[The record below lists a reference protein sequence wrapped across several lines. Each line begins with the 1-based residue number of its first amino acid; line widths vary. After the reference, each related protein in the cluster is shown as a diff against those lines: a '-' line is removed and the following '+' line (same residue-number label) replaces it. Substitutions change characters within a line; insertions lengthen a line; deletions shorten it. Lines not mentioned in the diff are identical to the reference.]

1 MRKFLIMGFAL
12 LTLTANAE
20 RKKVGLILGGGGAKG
35 AAHIGALKVLEEAQ
49 IPIDYIAGTS
59 IGAIVGGLYSIGYD
73 AHALDSLVNNL
84 DWTFLLSNNAPVT
97 NRTFRARDIEGKY
110 VLSIPYSKEKK
121 ITIPAG
127 IVNGQNILNLFSGL
141 TVGYHDVASFDSLPT
156 PFNCVA
162 TNLVSENYVVLDKGS
177 LPLNMR
183 SSMSIPGFFMPV
195 RLDSSM
201 VLVDGGV
208 LNNFPTNVVKD
219 MGADILIGIDLSTG
233 PVPNNQLETME
244 GLINK
249 LVDITGRDE
258 YKKNLKGLNLYMNPD
273 LKGYGTMDFNKAA
286 MDSMY
291 LYGEECARKHW
302 GDLMA
307 LKKEIYGDTIWR
319 ENEEAK
325 HAKYITP
332 GDSLFVE
339 SIDIEGVPD
348 KLDRFLRKQI
358 NLEEN
363 KHTTVNDINSAIAT
377 LDGMEVF
384 SSVTYKLLGEGAGP
398 YRLVLKLEEE
408 PLNHINIGVRFDT
421 ESLAALLLNTT
432 VYEDFFRGSKFS
444 ATARLSSNPY
454 LNLLYEWRPTY
465 WSNIGLGYNIG
476 YSDYSLFAGRH
487 KKENLS
493 YLWQNGIIKFGTL
506 LDNWEFNAG
515 IMWEHFGYTK
525 YLYNTEYTPF
535 HVQPQ
540 SFFNYFMS
548 MTANSLDNLYF
559 PTKGVRAHFKAML
572 YTDNFVQYDNS
583 APFGSL
589 AFDVNLP
596 FSLSNRFTVI
606 PSLQG
611 RLLFGGNVS
620 PIYLNY
626 GGGHM
631 DSRYLPQQISI
642 PGVRNVQVFDNTLL
656 LAKVDLRYRLGKNH
670 YTYLLGG
677 YGRESEKLH
686 TIDVGSNIWYVGAK
700 YSYNTPIGP
709 VSAQVDYTNQT
720 KRVAVYFNLGYYF

>member
-1 MRKFLIMGFAL
+1 MRKFIILAFTL

-35 AAHIGALKVLEEAQ
+35 AAHIGVLKVLEEAE
-49 IPIDYIAGTS
+49 IPIDYIGGTS

-73 AHALDSLVNNL
+73 SHALDSLVNNL
-84 DWTFLLSNNAPVT
+84 DWTFLLSNNAPQT

-141 TVGYHDVASFDSLPT
+141 TVGYHDINSFDSLPT

-162 TNLVSENYVVLDKGS
+162 TNLVSENYVVLDQGS
-177 LPLNMR
+177 LPLCMR

-195 RLDSSM
+195 KMDSM
-201 VLVDGGV
+201 ILVDGGV
-208 LNNFPTNVVKD
+208 LNNFPTNVVRD

-233 PVPNNQLETME
+233 PVPNNQLQTME

-249 LVDITGRDE
+249 LVDITGKEE
-258 YKKNLKGLNLYMNPD
+258 YKKNLKGLNLYLNPD
-273 LKGYGTMDFNKAA
+273 LKGYGTMDFNKTA
-286 MDSMY
+286 MDSMFT
-291 LYGEECARKHW
+291 YGEQCARQHW
-302 GDLMA
+302 DKLME
-307 LKKEIYGDTIWR
+307 LKKEIYGDTIW
-319 ENEEAK
+319 EKKEELK
-325 HAKYITP
+325 HANYITP
-332 GDSLFVE
+332 DDSLFVE
-339 SIDIEGVPD
+339 SINIEGVPE
-348 KLDRFLRKQI
+348 KLDKFLRKLI
-358 NLEEN
+358 HLEEQKYTSINEIN
-363 KHTTVNDINSAIAT
+363 KAIAT

-384 SSVTYKLLGEGAGP
+384 SSVTYKLLGEGKGP
-398 YRLVLKLEEE
+398 YHLVFNLEEE

-465 WSNIGLGYNIG
+465 WSNIGFGYNIG
-476 YSDYSLFAGRH
+476 YSDYSLFSGRH
-487 KKENLS
+487 KVENLS
-493 YLWQNGIIKFGTL
+493 YLWQNGVIKFGAL

-525 YLYNTEYTPF
+525 YLYNTQYNPL
-535 HVQPQ
+535 HVSPQ
-540 SFFNYFMS
+540 SFFNYFIS

-572 YTDNFVQYDNS
+572 YTDNFVSYANNS
-583 APFGSL
+583 PFGSL
-589 AFDVNLP
+589 AYDVDLP
-596 FSLSNRFTVI
+596 FSLSSRFTII

-611 RLLFGGNVS
+611 RILLGGNVS

-626 GGGHM
+626 GGGHL
-631 DSRYLPQQISI
+631 DSRYVSQQISI
-642 PGVRNVQVFDNTLL
+642 PGVRNVEVFNNTFLI
-656 LAKVDLRYRLGKNH
+656 AKLNFRYRFGKNH

-677 YGRESEKLH
+677 YGRDSEKLH
-686 TIDVGSNIWYVGAK
+686 TIDVGHNIWYVGAK

-709 VSAQVDYTNQT
+709 VSGEIDYTNQT
-720 KRVAVYFNLGYYF
+720 KRIALYFNLGYYF

>member
-1 MRKFLIMGFAL
+1 MRKFFILAFTL

-35 AAHIGALKVLEEAQ
+35 AAHIGVLKVLEEAE
-49 IPIDYIAGTS
+49 IPIDYIGGTS
-59 IGAIVGGLYSIGYD
+59 IGAIVGALYSIGYD
-73 AHALDSLVNNL
+73 SEAMDSLVNNL
-84 DWTFLLSNNAPVT
+84 DWAFLLSNNNPQT
-97 NRTFRARDIEGKY
+97 SRTFRARDIEGKY

-141 TVGYHDVASFDSLPT
+141 TVGYHDTHSFDSLPI

-162 TNLVSENYVVLDKGS
+162 TNLVSENYVVLNKGD
-177 LPLNMR
+177 LPLSMR

-195 RLDSSM
+195 KMDSM
-201 VLVDGGV
+201 ILVDGGV

-233 PVPNNQLETME
+233 PVPVNQLQTME

-249 LVDITGRDE
+249 LVDITGKEE
-258 YKKNLKGLNLYMNPD
+258 YKKNLKGLDLYMNPD

-291 LYGEECARKHW
+291 TYGEQCARQHW
-302 GDLMA
+302 NKLMEI
-307 LKKEIYGDTIWR
+307 KKEIYGDTIFKKQ
-319 ENEEAK
+319 EELK

-332 GDSLFVE
+332 KDTLFVE
-339 SIDIEGVPD
+339 SIHINGVSE
-348 KLDRFLRKQI
+348 KLDKFLRKQI
-358 NLEEN
+358 NLEEH
-363 KHTTVNDINSAIAT
+363 KFTTVNDINEAIAT

-384 SSVTYKLLGEGAGP
+384 SSVTYKLLGKDKGP
-398 YRLVLKLEEE
+398 YNLIFNLEEE

-465 WSNIGLGYNIG
+465 WSNIGFGYNIG
-476 YSDYSLFAGRH
+476 YSDYSLFSGKH
-487 KKENLS
+487 KIENIS

-515 IMWEHFGYTK
+515 IMWEHFGYSK
-525 YLYNTEYTPF
+525 YLYNTDATPL
-535 HVQPQ
+535 HVSPQ
-540 SFFNYFMS
+540 SFFNYFIS
-548 MTANSLDNLYF
+548 MTANSLDNLYY
-559 PTKGVRAHFKAML
+559 PTKGVKAHFNAKL
-572 YTDNFVQYDNS
+572 YTDNFVSYKND
-583 APFGSL
+583 APFASL
-589 AFDVNLP
+589 SYDVELP
-596 FSLSNRFTVI
+596 FSIGRRFTVI
-606 PSLQG
+606 PALQG
-611 RLLFGGNVS
+611 RFLFGNNVS
-620 PIYLNY
+620 PIYQNY
-626 GGGHM
+626 GGGHLN
-631 DSRYLPQQISI
+631 SRYLEQQIAI
-642 PGVRNVQVFDNTLL
+642 PGVQNVQIFDNALGF
-656 LAKVDLRYRLGKNH
+656 AKLDLRYRIGKNH

-677 YGRESEKLH
+677 YGRDSEKLH
-686 TIDVGSNIWYVGAK
+686 KIDHGSNIWFVGAK

-709 VSAQVDYTNQT
+709 VSGEIDYANVT
-720 KRVAVYFNLGYYF
+720 KRVTLFFNLGYYF